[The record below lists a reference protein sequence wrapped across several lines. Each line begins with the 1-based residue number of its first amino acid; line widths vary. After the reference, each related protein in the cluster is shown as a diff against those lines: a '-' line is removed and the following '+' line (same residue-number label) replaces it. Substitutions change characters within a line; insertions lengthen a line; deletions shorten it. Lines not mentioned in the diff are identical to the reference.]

1 MPFFQNLAPWLFMPS
16 WAEFRRTLKEY
27 SADSWILDSI
37 GLDLSYCFV
46 EF

>member
-27 SADSWILDSI
+27 SADSWILDSNRF
-37 GLDLSYCFV
+37 GSKLLFC
-46 EF
+46 